1 MHRLDRDFGRRDFN
15 RGYQGYRRRRSGKAA
30 CLALLVCIL
39 AAVGMVCYQKEIGP
53 FAQSTL
59 SHPKVSDS
67 RSKKEARQDFDNL
80 ITEIFKEEVTD
91 NTITLN
97 YTIKDK
103 KAYGLDEEEPT
114 LGEYSLEEFQNS
126 LLVSENRV
134 ATLETFDYN
143 KLSKEQQLIYDI
155 IYMISKQNLES
166 ADFLEY
172 AECLGPT
179 TGIQAQLPI
188 FFAEYNLY
196 EKRDVEQ
203 YIELLKLVP
212 EYFKQIIAFEQNKS
226 KQGIFMSKTTAQAI
240 IDQCGEFV
248 KEPEKNYLITVFD
261 KKIQGVEGISEEE
274 KAAF

>member
-30 CLALLVCIL
+30 CIL

-134 ATLETFDYN
+134 AN
-143 KLSKEQQLIYDI
+143 LII
-155 IYMISKQNLES
+155 IN
-166 ADFLEY
+166 F
-172 AECLGPT
+172 P
-179 TGIQAQLPI
+179 
-188 FFAEYNLY
+188 
-196 EKRDVEQ
+196 
-203 YIELLKLVP
+203 
-212 EYFKQIIAFEQNKS
+212 
-226 KQGIFMSKTTAQAI
+226 
-240 IDQCGEFV
+240 
-248 KEPEKNYLITVFD
+248 KN
-261 KKIQGVEGISEEE
+261 SS
-274 KAAF
+274 